1 MNDQLYCPCRFSPR
15 ESYLVTCLAGDC
27 AGPTAGLDGSEK
39 QEISYPCRKFHY
51 HSPLTQLVA
60 EKLFILVYIC
70 LVSKACH
77 PLNPY
82 LLKIFPYYIY
92 CRLLFMFFETCEIV
106 WVTSYSRN
114 VITSVMKLAP
124 ASNCLFT
131 V

>member
-15 ESYLVTCLAGDC
+15 ERYFVTYLVGDC
-27 AGPTAGLDGSEK
+27 AGPRARLDASEK
-39 QEISYPCRKFHY
+39 TEISYPCRKFHH
-51 HSPLTQLVA
+51 HSSLTQLVA
-60 EKLFILVYIC
+60 EKFFVLVYIR
-70 LVSKACH
+70 LVSKASH

-92 CRLLFMFFETCEIV
+92 CRLLFTIFETCKIA

-131 V
+131 M